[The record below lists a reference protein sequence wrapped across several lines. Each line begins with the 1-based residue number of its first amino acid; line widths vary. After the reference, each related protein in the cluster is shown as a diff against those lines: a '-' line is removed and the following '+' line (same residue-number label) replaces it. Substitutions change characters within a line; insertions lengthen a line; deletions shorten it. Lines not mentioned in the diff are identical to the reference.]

1 MAASTHR
8 AGLGGIEG
16 DAGMNHAPSHDDLQ
30 LADYTGVLRRRW
42 WLIVAVAIIGTL
54 GAVGYFK
61 TAHKVY
67 TATASV

>member
-1 MAASTHR
+1 M
-8 AGLGGIEG
+8 
-16 DAGMNHAPSHDDLQ
+16 Q
-30 LADYTGVLRRRW
+30 LADYTGTLRRRW

-67 TATASV
+67 TATASVYVTASSGGSGSQLANGRTTS